1 MSTADLARQGV
12 EYLRILI
19 SWPVVAVFALFLFR
33 KEVRALLNGI
43 NKANAFGVSIELG
56 ERLANEAKPS
66 ATDSFAGQT
75 TIDMSVSSGGYSRDY
90 RALFVVVGLA
100 NRSGQPD
107 QVIKWKITFE
117 SLNLELEPTS
127 APPNLVG
134 GVPWWSSPMV
144 KLPPDELVQ
153 GTLFFRGTGPLAEG
167 LPAEP
172 LRGKLFAETLHGK
185 QLSQQVQ
192 VYSLATLQAKAA
204 SG

>member
-1 MSTADLARQGV
+1 MSKADVVRQGL
-12 EYLRILI
+12 EYLRVVI
-19 SWPVVAVFALFLFR
+19 SWPVVAALALFLFR
-33 KEVRALLNGI
+33 KELRSLLDRV

-66 ATDSFAGQT
+66 PTDSVGGQT
-75 TIDMSVSSGGYSRDY
+75 TIEMSVSSGAYSRDY

-100 NRSGQPD
+100 NRTSQQD
-107 QVIKWKITFE
+107 QVIKWKVKFE

-144 KLPPDELVQ
+144 TLPPHEFVQ
-153 GTLFFRGTGPLAEG
+153 GTLFFRGTGPLREG
-167 LPAEP
+167 LPTEP
-172 LRGKLFAETLHGK
+172 LRGMLFAETLHGK

-192 VYSLATLQAKAA
+192 VYWLATLQAKAA